1 MAERDDHLERLE
13 DLWPAPEP
21 RPDFV
26 ARVVARLDDA
36 GDRVTGAPTR
46 TRRWLVPG
54 LAAVTALAVAAAV
67 ALWLT
72 RPPAAAPTAHAPAQG
87 AVTAT
92 AYTSIALGDRGV
104 VVAHPGAVLTWVV
117 GADGTARVEQV
128 AGEAFFRVERGGAF
142 VVRTPAG
149 EVRVT
154 GTCFTVAVDEQLT
167 TVDVHEGSVEL
178 ADATSTVALAPG
190 ERGHLGGAAPARRR
204 PTEPVAARVVS
215 PDHPG
220 PATPAPQGRRGD
232 CFCFSDPRHL
242 EADAQLLDEWAALCR
257 VRADLPPYGLDTDLT
272 AIEAAAD
279 QLGISGGERA
289 SFRAAALE
297 LTTANLARL
306 REVYIAAT
314 GDEDGAASL
323 DPDALA
329 EQIVRTATLGEDAR
343 LRATLSQERAG
354 HVAPPTDP
362 SQLSPFEEMIR
373 VTLTAG
379 DDFER
384 RLAARLG
391 AARARSLRQR
401 FGGWPGP
408 DFDWIG
414 CPE

>member
-1 MAERDDHLERLE
+1 MAERDDDLERLE
-13 DLWPAPEP
+13 ELWPAPEP

-26 ARVVARLDDA
+26 ARVIARLDHAEPA
-36 GDRVTGAPTR
+36 GRAPAPA
-46 TRRWLVPG
+46 RRWLVPV
-54 LAAVTALAVAAAV
+54 LAALSALAVAAAV
-67 ALWLT
+67 VLWLT
-72 RPPAAAPTAHAPAQG
+72 RAPAVAPAARAPAQG

-92 AYTSIALGDRGV
+92 AYTSVALGGRGV
-104 VVAHPGAVLTWVV
+104 VVAHPGAVLTWTV
-117 GADGTARVEQV
+117 GADGAATVEQV

-142 VVRTPAG
+142 VVRTPTG

-154 GTCFTVAVDEQLT
+154 GTCFTVTVDEQLT
-167 TVDVHEGSVEL
+167 TVVVHEGSVEL
-178 ADATSTVALAPG
+178 ADATTTVALAPG

-204 PTEPVAARVVS
+204 PADAVTARVVS

-242 EADAQLLDEWAALCR
+242 EADARLLDEWAALCR
-257 VRADLPPYGLDTDLT
+257 VRADLPPFGVDSDL
-272 AIEAAAD
+272 ADIEAAAD
-279 QLGISGGERA
+279 QLGLAGGERA

-297 LTTANLARL
+297 LTSASLVRL
-306 REVYIAAT
+306 RDVYVAAT
-314 GDEDGAASL
+314 GDDDGAASL
-323 DPDALA
+323 DPDAMA

-354 HVAPPTDP
+354 HVAPPTDTG
-362 SQLSPFEEMIR
+362 QMSPFEEMIR
-373 VTLTAG
+373 LTLAAG

-384 RLAARLG
+384 RLAARVG

-408 DFDWIG
+408 DFDWFG